1 MKKTYNLILST
12 LLLML
17 ISSSGCKKVIDEKIN
32 IDPNKPADVPVSLL
46 LSSTQGALGF
56 SLGSDLARFPS
67 LWVQSMAGLANQHL
81 LYDNYQLLES
91 DVNNMWFFNIYG
103 GALENLKLL
112 MDKGVS
118 TKSPHYEGIAKI
130 LMANALGVTTD
141 LWGDVPYTQAF
152 KGSEDLTPAYDTQ
165 AQIYSTIQSLLTS
178 AKADLAVSFSAF
190 EPGSDDLIYSGD
202 LTKWTEAANSLSAR
216 YWLHLSKVPGSNA
229 YTNALTALAGAFT
242 SNASNEMLYFGEAS
256 TNASPFFQ
264 FFIEGRPG
272 DAGMGKVLI
281 DQLNS
286 TNDPR
291 AAQIAADADATDT
304 IITYVGSAAGTG
316 NGSASNIGPF
326 YGSKSSPVA
335 FITYPE
341 VKFIEAEAKFATS
354 DLAGAATA
362 YNQAVTASLVY
373 FGVTADSTFLATYV
387 AETSGSITLDKIM
400 TQKYVALFSQGYE
413 QFTDWRRTGIP
424 ALTLAAQP
432 QTTEIPRRFPYPNS
446 ERLYNLANMTAAAG
460 NQGGASLINR
470 VWWDK

>member
-1 MKKTYNLILST
+1 
-12 LLLML
+12 
-17 ISSSGCKKVIDEKIN
+17 
-32 IDPNKPADVPVSLL
+32 
-46 LSSTQGALGF
+46 
-56 SLGSDLARFPS
+56 
-67 LWVQSMAGLANQHL
+67 
-81 LYDNYQLLES
+81 
-91 DVNNMWFFNIYG
+91 MWYFNIYG

-141 LWGDVPYTQAF
+141 LWGDIPYSQAF
-152 KGSEDLTPAYDTQ
+152 KGAEELTPAYDTQ
-165 AQIYSTIQSLLTS
+165 AQIYSTIQSLLIS
-178 AKADLAVSFSAF
+178 AKGDLGASFSAF
-190 EPGSDDLIYSGD
+190 EPGNDDLIYSGN
-202 LTKWTEAANSLSAR
+202 LSKWIQAANSLSAR

-229 YTNALTALAGAFT
+229 YANAINSLSGAFT
-242 SNASNEMLYFGEAS
+242 SNASNEMLYFGAAA

-272 DAGMGKVLI
+272 DAGMGKFLI

-291 AAQIAADADATDT
+291 AAQIAADAIATDT
-304 IITYVGSAAGTG
+304 IITYVGSAPGAG

-326 YGSKSSPVA
+326 YGSASSPVA

-341 VKFIEAEAKFATS
+341 LKFIEAEAKFQTS
-354 DLAGAATA
+354 DPSGAATA
-362 YNQAVTASLVY
+362 YNEAVTASLDY
-373 FGVTADSTFLATYV
+373 FGVSNATFLATYA
-387 AETSGSITLDKIM
+387 AETGASITLDKIM
-400 TQKYVALFSQGYE
+400 TQKYVALFTLGYE

-424 ALTLAAQP
+424 VLALAAQA

-446 ERLYNLANMTAAAG
+446 ERLYNLANMTAAEG
-460 NQGGASLINR
+460 NQGGASLTNR